1 MSQED
6 PLKVLHVAVN
16 CYLSTLQ
23 TIADSLAQAC
33 PAMGGPYRHRLSRL
47 RTRLAFDTNPEALEE
62 SCSIVGKEI
71 NEYAKKSGAYVDRHS
86 VELRRGVGS
95 IEEMVQT
102 MTLRQDFYGSRLR
115 QFAMQMEAT
124 EYPADKEQLS
134 EVVALQV
141 AGLLSCI
148 ESMNQ
153 ESHSLLGRMRDEMTR
168 VNQRMAELE
177 ITDPV
182 TGLMNRREMERR
194 IQERPAGDP
203 ATLLLFEHFCDLPDE
218 IAQQVGARLAS
229 QFRYNDLICLW
240 TAHQFLVMFQGT
252 PETARWR
259 SEQIL
264 PWIAG
269 RYLLNSGGTFE
280 VAAEARLV
288 NPEDVVELET
298 IAGTQA

>member
-1 MSQED
+1 MPQED
-6 PLKVLHVAVN
+6 PLKVLHIAVN

-23 TIADSLAQAC
+23 MVADSLAQAC

-47 RTRLAFDTNPEALEE
+47 RTRLAFDANADALAE
-62 SCSIVGKEI
+62 SNLIVETEVK
-71 NEYAKKSGAYVDRHS
+71 EYAKKTAAYVERHG
-86 VELRRGVGS
+86 VELRRGVSGL
-95 IEEMVQT
+95 EEIVQT
-102 MTLRQDFYGSRLR
+102 LSLRQDFYGSRLR
-115 QFAMQMEAT
+115 QFAKQMEAT
-124 EYPADKEQLS
+124 PYPTEPEHLA

-153 ESHSLLGRMRDEMTR
+153 ESQSLVERMRDEMAQ
-168 VNQRMAELE
+168 VNQRMAEAE

-194 IQERPAGDP
+194 IAACGEAP
-203 ATLLLFEHFCDLPDE
+203 TLLLFDLFRNLPDE
-218 IAQQVGARLAS
+218 IAQQVGSRLAS

-240 TAHQFLVMFQGT
+240 TAHQFVVLFQGSS
-252 PETARWR
+252 ETARWR

-269 RYLLNSGGTFE
+269 RYLLHSGATLE
-280 VAAEARLV
+280 VTAEVRLV
-288 NPEDVVELET
+288 SPEE
-298 IAGTQA
+298 IAEPEIIAAHG